1 MTPFRFGPA
10 ARSLYGVYH
19 AAVPPRTG
27 ADAVLICNPLG
38 QEAVRFHRM
47 QRVLADRLSS
57 RGIAVLRFDYH
68 GCGESAGE
76 DEDAD
81 LAGWCDDLLLAH
93 QELLRRSRAGRV
105 SWLGVRLGASAA
117 ALASAR
123 AELAPHRL
131 LMWDPVLD
139 GAAYLDGLAAAHER
153 SLAEAGVAATKAA
166 AAFDGEVLGFGIG
179 DAMIEQI
186 RSLQPQSLD
195 VARAAQSQLLGD
207 SQPGPQS
214 ALGALAE
221 RWRARGLPTRVVPI
235 AQRFDWS
242 SEEAMNTALVPA
254 PVLDLLAAEL
264 EDGVHA

>member
-10 ARSLYGVYH
+10 ARQLYGVFH
-19 AAVPPRTG
+19 AATPPRPG
-27 ADAVLICNPLG
+27 GDAVLICNPLG

-47 QRVLADRLSS
+47 QRVLADRLSG

-93 QELLRRSRAGRV
+93 QELLRRSRAARI

-123 AELAPHRL
+123 ADTAPHRL
-131 LMWDPVLD
+131 ILWDPVLD
-139 GAAYLDGLAAAHER
+139 GPACLADLAAAQSR
-153 SLAEAGVAATKAA
+153 SLAEAGARLPATATTTI
-166 AAFDGEVLGFGIG
+166 GNELLGFGVG
-179 DAMIEQI
+179 AAMLEQI
-186 RSLQPQSLD
+186 HALQPQRLD
-195 VARAAQSQLLGD
+195 VARAAQVQLLGRTGD
-207 SQPGPQS
+207 T
-214 ALGALAE
+214 ALAALAE
-221 RWRARGLPTRVVPI
+221 RWSARGMPTRFVPI

>member
-10 ARSLYGVYH
+10 ARQLYGVYH
-19 AAVPPRTG
+19 AAMPPRTG
-27 ADAVLICNPLG
+27 GDAVLICNPLG

-68 GCGESAGE
+68 GCGESSGE

-93 QELLRRSRAGRV
+93 QELLRRSRAARI

-123 AELAPHRL
+123 AEPAPHRL
-131 LMWDPVLD
+131 LLWDPVLD
-139 GAAYLDGLAAAHER
+139 GPACLAELAAAQAR
-153 SLAEAGVAATKAA
+153 SLAEASGRASAATAA
-166 AAFDGEVLGFGIG
+166 AIGGEALGFGIG
-179 DAMIEQI
+179 AAMVEQI
-186 RSLQPQSLD
+186 RALQPQRLD
-195 VARAAQSQLLGD
+195 VARAGHAQLLGRAGD
-207 SQPGPQS
+207 D
-214 ALGALAE
+214 ALDTLAG
-221 RWRARGLPTRVVPI
+221 RWRERGLPTRVVPI
-235 AQRFDWS
+235 GQRFDWS

-254 PVLDLLAAEL
+254 EVLDLLAAEL